1 MFCPKCGKKNLE
13 GARFCTSCGKPLAIE
28 KEMQKSKPTKD
39 NGPQKKSPLPLI
51 IILLVILLVVLGGIG
66 VGIVYFVKNRQAEQK
81 NDKVKSA
88 WQTVVDASSKLAD
101 DVEADSFSVADS
113 TTVQSGI
120 DSFRGKQSEIDGLL
134 NPGDLKSKFDN
145 FSGKYITYLEGLRDS
160 LKKYPSLSTT
170 LIEGLDSKAM
180 AARSGR
186 DEIEDYPNTL
196 FVAQMNDD
204 IFNVVPDL
212 RIAFAKASLSNAS
225 AKAAAKLALTQ
236 FLEIYCKSQD
246 VRSTNLQSL
255 VTPALYNSSEIQA
268 MLAGTERVY
277 VDYSIISFEKV
288 DDSRYNSKVNLSAP
302 ASEMGPAAAAEVI
315 YPVVKSGSNWLVD
328 KP

>member
-1 MFCPKCGKKNLE
+1 MFCPNCSKKNLE
-13 GARFCTSCGKPLAIE
+13 GARFCTSCGKPLVVE
-28 KEMQKSKPTKD
+28 KEMQKNETVKNEEPK
-39 NGPQKKSPLPLI
+39 KKSALPLI
-51 IILLVILLVVLGGIG
+51 IVIIAVLLVLLGGGGIG
-66 VGIVYFVKNRQAEQK
+66 AYYLIRNQLSTVK

-88 WQTVVDASSKLAD
+88 WQAVANDSTKLAKDVAAD
-101 DVEADSFSVADS
+101 DFSASDNI
-113 TTVQSGI
+113 TVQSGL

-134 NPGDLKSKFDN
+134 SSGDLKNKFDD
-145 FSGKYITYLEGLRDS
+145 FSGKYIIYLEGLRDS

-186 DEIEDYPNTL
+186 DEIEHYPNTL

-212 RIAFAKASLSNAS
+212 RIAFAEASLSNANS
-225 AKAAAKLALTQ
+225 KAAAKAILTS

-246 VRSTNLQSL
+246 VRSSNLQSL
-255 VTPALYNSSEIQA
+255 VTSALYNSNEIQA

-277 VDYSIISFEKV
+277 IDYSIVSFDKV
-288 DDSRYNSKVNLSAP
+288 DSSRYNGRVYLSAP
-302 ASEMGPAAAAEVI
+302 ASEMGPAASTYVT
-315 YPVVKSGSNWLVD
+315 YPIIKSGSSWLVD